1 MSTVSSRE
9 VPASLPG
16 TTAHTL
22 YATRSCQSIRP
33 HSPTSTAPSTNRRR
47 SRCPA
52 APSTQKRGTSNGAR
66 TYLPCAWCV
75 VAESAATNTTARAP
89 NDAAFSQASPL
100 AKSSTT
106 TRPAT
111 SCPLK
116 SPQSPS
122 PPQIADARNPSGGTV
137 EVRAP
142 FGHTAYRGTDSSSHS
157 NRPPRS
163 IGTTTAKE
171 SRRVASPNA
180 CNCPSTYSAARA
192 LPG

>member
-33 HSPTSTAPSTNRRR
+33 HSPTSTSPSANRRR

-52 APSTQKRGTSNGAR
+52 TPSTQKRGTSNGAL
-66 TYLPCAWCV
+66 TYLPCACCV
-75 VAESAATNTTARAP
+75 VAESAATNTTARAR
-89 NDAAFSQASPL
+89 
-100 AKSSTT
+100 K
-106 TRPAT
+106 
-111 SCPLK
+111 
-116 SPQSPS
+116 
-122 PPQIADARNPSGGTV
+122 PSGGTV
-137 EVRAP
+137 KVRTP
-142 FGHTAYRGTDSSSHS
+142 FGHTAYKGTDSSSHS

-180 CNCPSTYSAARA
+180 CNRSSTYSAAWT